1 MNTKIYHSG
10 FTENRLKH
18 RCHSE
23 LLKVVPDRR
32 ARILERLLFVI
43 QEMLLR
49 HSRGDFVRYTIAL
62 NDSLRIDRF
71 GPMRVM
77 TMFSTPRRGVKPV
90 LRFGF
95 CLRLVN
101 P

>member
-23 LLKVVPDRR
+23 LLKVVLARR

-49 HSRGDFVRYTIAL
+49 HSRGDFVRHTRPIRA
-62 NDSLRIDRF
+62 NESNGDVF
-71 GPMRVM
+71 N
-77 TMFSTPRRGVKPV
+77 T
-90 LRFGF
+90 
-95 CLRLVN
+95 
-101 P
+101 